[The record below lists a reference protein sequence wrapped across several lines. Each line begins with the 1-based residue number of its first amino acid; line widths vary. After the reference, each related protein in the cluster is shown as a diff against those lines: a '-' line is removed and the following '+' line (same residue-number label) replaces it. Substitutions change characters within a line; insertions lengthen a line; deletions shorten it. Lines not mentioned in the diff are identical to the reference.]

1 MQITRPAH
9 TSIGQLSVT
18 ALSLLATLLCSL
30 WAIQNGITLSVAAIL
45 ALALVLLLVRPDA
58 GTLIFLALAYA
69 NVPVLLG
76 TRVGG
81 PELVGIAILP
91 LIGFPILV

>member
-45 ALALVLLLVRPDA
+45 ALALVILLLVRPDA

-91 LIGFPILV
+91 LIGFPIL